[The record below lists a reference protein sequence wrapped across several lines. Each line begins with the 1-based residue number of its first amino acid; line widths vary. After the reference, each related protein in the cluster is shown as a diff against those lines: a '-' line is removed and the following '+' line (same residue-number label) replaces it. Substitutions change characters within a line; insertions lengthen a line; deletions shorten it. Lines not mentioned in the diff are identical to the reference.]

1 MDRKRVRVQAR
12 TVAPDQNEIMPYSYV
27 VFTDQTY
34 QSLMEHYLD
43 RTGMHDDNVI
53 WRTSDL
59 RPLNRF
65 NTIFDTLTADQ
76 IHAISSTNKLS
87 ERPPVAIFAVHVPL
101 DLPTEDEKSDSTSD
115 VERFTA
121 DSNKRRK
128 VMKARSNIRRRRNT
142 KP

>member
-1 MDRKRVRVQAR
+1 MQVR
-12 TVAPDQNEIMPYSYV
+12 TVTPDQNEIMPYSYV

-34 QSLMEHYLD
+34 HSLMEHYLD

-59 RPLNRF
+59 RPLVNRF
-65 NTIFDTLTADQ
+65 NTIFDPLTADQ
-76 IHAISSTNKLS
+76 IQAISSTNKLS

-101 DLPTEDEKSDSTSD
+101 DLPTEDEKSDSTAD

-121 DSNKRRK
+121 DSNKRGK

-142 KP
+142 KRETQRK

>member
-1 MDRKRVRVQAR
+1 MDRKRVRVQVR
-12 TVAPDQNEIMPYSYV
+12 TVTPDQNEIMPYSYV

-34 QSLMEHYLD
+34 HSLMEHYLD

-53 WRTSDL
+53 WRTSDV

-101 DLPTEDEKSDSTSD
+101 DLPTEDEKSDSTS
-115 VERFTA
+115 
-121 DSNKRRK
+121 
-128 VMKARSNIRRRRNT
+128 
-142 KP
+142 

>member
-1 MDRKRVRVQAR
+1 MDRKRVRVQVI

-34 QSLMEHYLD
+34 HSLMEQYLD

-87 ERPPVAIFAVHVPL
+87 ERPQ
-101 DLPTEDEKSDSTSD
+101 TG
-115 VERFTA
+115 
-121 DSNKRRK
+121 NKCRVKR
-128 VMKARSNIRRRRNT
+128 
-142 KP
+142 